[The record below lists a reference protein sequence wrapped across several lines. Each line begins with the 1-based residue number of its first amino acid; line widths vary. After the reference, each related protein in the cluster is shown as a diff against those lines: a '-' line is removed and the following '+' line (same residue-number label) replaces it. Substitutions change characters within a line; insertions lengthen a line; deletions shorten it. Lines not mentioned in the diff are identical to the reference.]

1 MIEKAVA
8 IDILERIEADLRSG
22 NTDKAIENIDKIL
35 NNKIYYLM
43 VEYKK
48 IQEKYGKDSEKA
60 KKIEKKINKEM
71 NNVLY
76 GKN

>member
-8 IDILERIEADLRSG
+8 IDILERIDADLRSG

-43 VEYKK
+43 VEYRKM
-48 IQEKYGKDSEKA
+48 QEKYGKNSQKTL
-60 KKIEKKINKEM
+60 KIEQKINKEM